1 MNITEQNRDQRIR
14 DIYKN
19 VQTPDS
25 VKERIN
31 ETLNAIKQQ
40 EGSAAA
46 RQIRKKHKKPLSFRK
61 ITAIAAAAALGVG
74 GTVFA
79 AERIYQ
85 MHLNQN
91 GKYQSDIGIST
102 EQALPKEVEAV
113 EVKAGYIPE
122 GFVFNPDKDYYVN
135 ESKDAGYYVQEPALI
150 DEADPLS
157 LLYVTDAETMTI
169 DGHEAV
175 YLSISESTDKDW
187 RGDKLFVL
195 YEEMDRVLPMG
206 IWGHADKDELIKMA
220 ENIELTLTGKKTAVS
235 GLPLWSEIVNSPE
248 GKKAAEEPD
257 DGTYFNEASEAQMA
271 NVHQVGDRFQ
281 VESVLKDGGST
292 VIQLEASVK
301 NVQVADD
308 LSLITNEEA
317 IWPDTYESWKE
328 LVGPDGKLLPDTL
341 IYGRMGD
348 GVDSMPEI
356 VRTEETKVKL
366 VYAEVEYKNTGV
378 RNEMCYADVSGGGS
392 GSKNYIPELQPGE
405 SVTIRVAWL
414 VNEDELD
421 KLYLNLNG
429 DLVFTEKGLEIGF
442 VDLNI

>member
-1 MNITEQNRDQRIR
+1 MNTTEQNRDQRIR

-46 RQIRKKHKKPLSFRK
+46 PQIRKKHKKPLSFRK

-102 EQALPKEVEAV
+102 EQALPEEVEAV

-122 GFVFNPDKDYYVN
+122 GFALDPDKDYYVN
-135 ESKDAGYYVQEPALI
+135 ESKDSGYYVHEPALI

-220 ENIELTLTGKKTAVS
+220 ENIELTPHRQEDRCQRTAPLERDRKQPGRQKGCGGTGRQH
-235 GLPLWSEIVNSPE
+235 LFQR
-248 GKKAAEEPD
+248 GKR
-257 DGTYFNEASEAQMA
+257 GT
-271 NVHQVGDRFQ
+271 
-281 VESVLKDGGST
+281 
-292 VIQLEASVK
+292 
-301 NVQVADD
+301 
-308 LSLITNEEA
+308 
-317 IWPDTYESWKE
+317 
-328 LVGPDGKLLPDTL
+328 DGKCTP
-341 IYGRMGD
+341 GRRQVPGRKHTQRW
-348 GVDSMPEI
+348 GINGNPV
-356 VRTEETKVKL
+356 
-366 VYAEVEYKNTGV
+366 
-378 RNEMCYADVSGGGS
+378 GS
-392 GSKNYIPELQPGE
+392 F
-405 SVTIRVAWL
+405 R
-414 VNEDELD
+414 
-421 KLYLNLNG
+421 
-429 DLVFTEKGLEIGF
+429 
-442 VDLNI
+442 